1 MNNNLIEDAIQ
12 KADYLYQQI
21 EDANYLECLKLA
33 VQIQQNEI
41 LKHGFV
47 IESGIPSGLEAIAM
61 NISNVSGIGEVAFT

>member
-1 MNNNLIEDAIQ
+1 MNDNLIEDAIK
-12 KADYLYQQI
+12 KADYLYQEI

-47 IESGIPSGLEAIAM
+47 VQSGVPCGLEAIAM
-61 NISNVSGIGEVAFT
+61 NIQSK